1 MKNKNYEKKK
11 RAQEILVRVP
21 LLCKISR
28 LNFEKRLAFSLIF
41 VYNSIFFDDNAVV
54 DKMLI
59 R

>member
-41 VYNSIFFDDNAVV
+41 VYN
-54 DKMLI
+54 
-59 R
+59 